1 MQDGSNLGVMPTR
14 EALKLAKEK
23 EQDLVLISENANPP
37 VAKILEFNKF
47 LYDEKKKESATK
59 AKSKKSEIKEF
70 VFGPRIGDGD
80 LNTKIDRAKEFLE
93 EGNRVKI
100 TLKLRGRECE
110 FPQIGFEKIKRF
122 EEGVSEIA
130 KAESVAKR
138 SGNLISQVY
147 INKK

>member
-1 MQDGSNLGVMPTR
+1 MQDGTNLGVIPTK
-14 EALKLAKEK
+14 EALRIAREK
-23 EQDLVLISENANPP
+23 EQDLVLISEHAIPP

-80 LNTKIDRAKEFLE
+80 LNTKIDRAKEFLAD
-93 EGNRVKI
+93 GNRVKV
-100 TLKLRGRECE
+100 TLKLRGREGE

-122 EEGVSEIA
+122 EEGVSEIGSP
-130 KAESVAKR
+130 ESPAKR
-138 SGNLISQVY
+138 SGNLIQQIY
-147 INKK
+147 INRK